1 MDDFD
6 ENSFVKLMKRRRKQK
21 RTNNIFVNTIYK
33 ELDDKRRQLLS
44 NSAKT
49 TQTNTEKSETED
61 EKIKNYQLKDVVM
74 KTLTSPQQ
82 EVITKKIVSGKY
94 TFEDLFSCDV
104 DIDDLGMKPPVYPS
118 PLYEK
123 QDRLS
128 NLESDNR
135 EMILEENESSNEI
148 KPMDIDEGDNHSEQE
163 LSNDTK
169 ITPMVIIDD
178 NDNAV
183 DDEGENSSMEEE
195 IFEQQ
200 SDDNELNKKNHT
212 GI

>member
-1 MDDFD
+1 
-6 ENSFVKLMKRRRKQK
+6 
-21 RTNNIFVNTIYK
+21 
-33 ELDDKRRQLLS
+33 
-44 NSAKT
+44 
-49 TQTNTEKSETED
+49 
-61 EKIKNYQLKDVVM
+61 
-74 KTLTSPQQ
+74 
-82 EVITKKIVSGKY
+82 
-94 TFEDLFSCDV
+94 
-104 DIDDLGMKPPVYPS
+104 MKPPVDPS
-118 PLYEK
+118 PLYEE

-135 EMILEENESSNEI
+135 EMILEENESSNER
-148 KPMDIDEGDNHSEQE
+148 KPMDIDEGDNHLEQE

-200 SDDNELNKKNHT
+200 SDDNELNKKKSYRNLVC
-212 GI
+212 I